1 MGYFFPGKGMMRKIA
16 PSVLFIALCQGILGQ
31 QFYIG
36 TTMGMADHHEKNCG
50 IVYKENNV
58 PKDPFISLANHG
70 ANIVR
75 LRIDLPPYASSY
87 SGGEI
92 LDFRSAGNQKIS
104 MQRAKDAGLKT
115 LLTFSYQSVALE
127 DSQKLNPYVA
137 PLDWQDIASEL
148 DKITDSV
155 YHHTYTVLDD
165 YCGTGLIPEIVSIG
179 NESVWRRLEP
189 NTPED
194 QLPDYDPARSVA
206 IHNAGSRAV
215 RDISIKYDT
224 AITVCFHMM
233 GPSRTKWWLEEH
245 SPYGLDFDMI
255 GISLYHGWNNDDFAG
270 FNTLGEYI
278 SYIIDTYKIDF
289 IIMETAQL
297 FTSGGNDNHVD
308 ILGTENIP
316 PGYANPPTTETQKQY
331 LIDVA
336 KEVLENGGSG
346 VLVWGGEWLASNCYV
361 YADQWGPGSSWEN
374 KAYWDF
380 DNNLHDGV
388 NWMMAFSGKVPVT
401 FKVDM
406 QGADLSRG
414 VYVTGDFENFQGESW
429 AFNPM
434 TPEGHNVY
442 TYTAYIYPNSSG
454 AFFFLND
461 TVPYA
466 RETVPPECAIYE
478 GTDRRYDIPPG
489 SAGEIYAF
497 QWATCD
503 SIPQFSLKTSVTGQG
518 YTSPTGGIYSR
529 GTEVSI
535 TATPA
540 IGWLFSGW
548 SGDTSSTSNPLTFE
562 MVSDRNLTATFV
574 EKNKVTVK
582 FEVDMTGVD
591 ASRGVYVTGEFPDH
605 SGKIWQLNKMTFVGN
620 HIYRYATQVGVG
632 TSGAYY
638 FMNDDQWGERESVP
652 AGCAVY
658 WGTDRGYVVP
668 VNSTGETFAYKWSS
682 CEEIG
687 STSVNQ
693 PSGPDT
699 GHGFRI
705 YPNPIRD
712 EALQITITGYSGPLN
727 ISIFDMLGQ
736 LKYSENLE
744 INGDLTYPIHLAGR
758 KEGIYILKVSSREA
772 NLNRYHKFL
781 LSR

>member
-1 MGYFFPGKGMMRKIA
+1 MTRKFGK
-16 PSVLFIALCQGILGQ
+16 LILLLMLWHGSSAQ
-31 QFYIG
+31 QIYLG

-50 IVYKENNV
+50 IAYKEDNL
-58 PKDPFISLANHG
+58 PADPYLTLANHG

-75 LRIDLPPYASSY
+75 LRIDLPPYANSY
-87 SGGEI
+87 SNWEN
-92 LDFRSAGNQKIS
+92 LDFRSAEKIKVN

-137 PLDWQDIASEL
+137 PLGWQGIASEL

-165 YCGTGLIPEIVSIG
+165 YCGAGLIPEIVSIG
-179 NESVWRRLEP
+179 NESVWRRLEL
-189 NTPED
+189 NIPED

-233 GPSRTKWWLEEH
+233 GPARTKWWLEEH

-270 FNTLGEYI
+270 FNTLGEYV

-297 FTSGGNDNHVD
+297 FTSGGNDSHVD

-316 PGYANPPTTETQKQY
+316 LGYANPPTTETQKQY
-331 LIDVA
+331 LIDVT
-336 KEVLENGGSG
+336 KEVLENGGAG
-346 VLVWGGEWLASNCYV
+346 VLVWGGEWVASNCYV

-374 KAYWDF
+374 KAFWDF

-406 QGADLSRG
+406 EGMDVSRG

-434 TPEGHNVY
+434 TPEGYNVHAY
-442 TYTAYIYPNSSG
+442 TVYIYPNSSG
-454 AFFFLND
+454 AFYFLND
-461 TVPYA
+461 TVPGA
-466 RETVPPECAIYE
+466 RESVPLECALQS
-478 GTDRRYDIPPG
+478 GTDRRYDIPSG

-497 QWATCD
+497 KWAACD
-503 SIPQFSLKTSVTGQG
+503 SIPQFLLKTSIKGQG
-518 YTSPTGGIYSR
+518 YTSPAGGIYSR
-529 GTEVSI
+529 GTQISI

-548 SGDTSSTSNPLTFE
+548 SGDTSSASNPLTLE
-562 MVSDRNLTATFV
+562 MVSEWNVTATFV
-574 EKNKVTVK
+574 ENNKVTVK

-620 HIYRYATQVGVG
+620 HIYRYATQVSVG

-638 FMNDDQWGERESVP
+638 FLNDDQWGEREGVP

-668 VNSTGETFAYKWSS
+668 VNSAGETFAYKWSS
-682 CEEIG
+682 CEEIKN
-687 STSVNQ
+687 TYVRKIPNVND
-693 PSGPDT
+693 PLEIT
-699 GHGFRI
+699 IF
-705 YPNPIRD
+705 PNPIRD
-712 EALQITITGYSGPLN
+712 QWLWLSVPVYRGDLN
-727 ISIFDMLGQ
+727 ISVYNTLGMLQYKGNHKVIDNVP
-736 LKYSENLE
+736 LM
-744 INGDLTYPIHLAGR
+744 INLAGLTQ
-758 KEGIYILKVSSREA
+758 GLYIIKVVPRDLESSSYDK
-772 NLNRYHKFL
+772 LII
-781 LSR
+781 SR